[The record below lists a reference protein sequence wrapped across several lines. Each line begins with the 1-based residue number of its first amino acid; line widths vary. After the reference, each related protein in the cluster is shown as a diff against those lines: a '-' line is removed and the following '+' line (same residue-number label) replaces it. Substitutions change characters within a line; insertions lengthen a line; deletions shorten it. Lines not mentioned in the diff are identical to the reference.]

1 MSQSKG
7 CKNINMKL
15 KDYTTEELETMG
27 YDEIAKL
34 VLSESNKKMKLVD
47 LFGKVNV
54 ALGREAD
61 SDLDHITDFFELLST
76 NKKFVMLDNGYWDLQ
91 TRHKSQVVIEDDDDD
106 FADMDEV
113 EDSANDEPVDEE
125 ENASNEDIFYEG
137 DDQDTISDDDDD
149 LADLM
154 VVGEDEEEVN

>member
-1 MSQSKG
+1 
-7 CKNINMKL
+7 MKL
-15 KDYTTEELETMG
+15 KDYTVEELETMG
-27 YDEIAKL
+27 YDEIANL
-34 VLSESNKKMKLVD
+34 VLSESNKKMKLID
-47 LFGKVNV
+47 LFGKVNL

-91 TRHKSQVVIEDDDDD
+91 TKHKSQVVIEDDDED

-113 EDSANDEPVDEE
+113 EESSSEDVEEEE

-137 DDQDTISDDDDD
+137 DDQDTITDDDDD

-154 VVGEDEEEVN
+154 VVGEEEEEVN

>member
-1 MSQSKG
+1 
-7 CKNINMKL
+7 MKL

-27 YDEIAKL
+27 YDEIANL
-34 VLSESNKKMKLVD
+34 VLSESNKKMKLID
-47 LFGKVNV
+47 LFGKVNL

-91 TRHKSQVVIEDDDDD
+91 TKHKSQVVIEDDEDD

-113 EDSANDEPVDEE
+113 EESSGEDVEE
-125 ENASNEDIFYEG
+125 EEESASNEDIFYEG

-154 VVGEDEEEVN
+154 VVGEEEEEVN